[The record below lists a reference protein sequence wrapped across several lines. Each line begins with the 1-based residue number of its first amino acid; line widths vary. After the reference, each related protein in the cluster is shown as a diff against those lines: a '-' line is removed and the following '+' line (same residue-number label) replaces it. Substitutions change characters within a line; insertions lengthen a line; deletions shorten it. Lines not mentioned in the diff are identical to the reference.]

1 MTEERLRGRVVWFNS
16 KTGIGFVSNNDG
28 SGDVF
33 VHYSNI
39 ISEGFKTLKAGQEVE
54 FEFGTNHKG
63 RQACAVQVVDDLE

>member
-39 ISEGFKTLKAGQEVE
+39 IYEGFKTLKAGQEV
-54 FEFGTNHKG
+54 
-63 RQACAVQVVDDLE
+63 